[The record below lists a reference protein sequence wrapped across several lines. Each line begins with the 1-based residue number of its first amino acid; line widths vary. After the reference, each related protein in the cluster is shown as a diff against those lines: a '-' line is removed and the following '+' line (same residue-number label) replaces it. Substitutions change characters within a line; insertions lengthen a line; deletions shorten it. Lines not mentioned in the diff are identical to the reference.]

1 MCYAGGMAMY
11 HLRVKYV
18 KRSEGRSAVA
28 AAAYRSGQSLTDE
41 REGKTH
47 DYTRKQDI
55 EHSEIILPE
64 HMPASLASRD
74 ALWNAIEAGIKRKD
88 GQPAFEVEVA
98 LPRELNHAQCV
109 QLVREF
115 AQDEFVAKGL
125 PVDINIH
132 RPTASDGGEHPH
144 AHILIS
150 TRRFH
155 PDGTLDKAARDLQ
168 DNPKLVAKIQTLE
181 EAGKFDEALLLQ
193 HDAVN
198 LNRWRRHWE
207 DYSNRFLD
215 DAGSEAR
222 IDHRTLAAQE
232 VAREPTPNVGI
243 GFYGHLRAFQ
253 GHMSERVQHWKEVG
267 FRNAMREQMDRI
279 MERRPELNA
288 EFIAHAR
295 EYARNLF
302 PELQRDTPEQ
312 RPQHER

>member
-1 MCYAGGMAMY
+1 MY

-28 AAAYRSGQSLTDE
+28 AAAYRSGEKLTDE

-55 EHSEIILPE
+55 EHSELILPD

-98 LPRELNHAQCV
+98 LPRELSKEQCA

-115 AQDEFVAKGL
+115 ATAEFVAQGL

-132 RPTASDGGEHPH
+132 RPIASDGGEHPH

-150 TRRFH
+150 TRRFNEY
-155 PDGTLDKAARDLQ
+155 GTLDKVARDLQ
-168 DNPKLVAKIQTLE
+168 DNPKLVGKIQSLE
-181 EAGKFDEALLLQ
+181 EAGQFDQALLLQ
-193 HDAVN
+193 RDAVN

-207 DYSNRFLD
+207 DYSNRFLE
-215 DAGSEAR
+215 DAGSDAH
-222 IDHRTLAAQE
+222 IDHRTLAAQAIDKE
-232 VAREPTPNVGI
+232 LTREATPNIGI
-243 GFYGHLRAFQ
+243 AFYGHLRAFA
-253 GHMSERVQHWKEVG
+253 GHMAERVQHWREVNW
-267 FRNAMREQMDRI
+267 RNEMRDQ
-279 MERRPELNA
+279 MERIREKGPDLTA
-288 EFIAHAR
+288 QFIAHAR
-295 EYARNLF
+295 EYAPKLF
-302 PELQRDTPEQ
+302 PELEQ
-312 RPQHER
+312 EHALEPQQELDYER